1 MSRAARIW
9 VAILERRKESLKQEN
24 EMIGYQV
31 EIQSSNHCSNWR
43 AGKSVVNFRLTPKP
57 SL

>member
-1 MSRAARIW
+1 MSRATRTE
-9 VAILERRKESLKQEN
+9 VAILEIRKEILKQEN

-31 EIQSSNHCSNWR
+31 EIQSSNHYSNWR
-43 AGKSVVNFRLTPKP
+43 NAKSVVVFRLTPKP

>member
-1 MSRAARIW
+1 MSQATRTE
-9 VAILERRKESLKQEN
+9 VAILERRKEILKQEN

-43 AGKSVVNFRLTPKP
+43 KAKSVVDSRLTPKP